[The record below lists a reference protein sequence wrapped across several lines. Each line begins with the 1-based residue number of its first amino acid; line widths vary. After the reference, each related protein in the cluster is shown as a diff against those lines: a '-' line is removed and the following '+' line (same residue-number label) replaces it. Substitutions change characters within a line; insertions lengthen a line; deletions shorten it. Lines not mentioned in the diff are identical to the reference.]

1 MTTDKNDGKN
11 VQMTG
16 RLSPFME
23 PGHVGWLH
31 GMDRDGT
38 MYRDYKIPAPD
49 MQAGDVFVRTLID
62 IRNHTILHVANV
74 CRNKNECSG
83 SFVTYVYTREGLF
96 IHRVPA
102 TEEIMNSVNRRIMAE
117 SLRAR
122 GDREIPRLDIDTDN
136 ISLDELLKHVD
147 KTSPT
152 YLTTLGGLT
161 MKQGEYGPLDHHPGL
176 VRETAE
182 RTRDGVYVVG
192 DTAKRIMLDRDAMG
206 LFKMFKDAGMTL
218 DEAGVIT
225 GITDPKE
232 KVEAVEKWLRE
243 HGGMDRINEASL
255 SQVLFGPA
263 PGSQEQARAA
273 DLETARRLCKPV
285 IIDDVNYGRLAVS
298 HLGGIPFMGDV
309 DDLGEMGLP
318 TLYISKT
325 PKFVRDIKLFA
336 NWKDGKQE
344 NSVVLFA
351 LEKEDLNEL
360 GMLLSKRGLWVDAN
374 FMAANLKTWVNGVVT
389 REWTSPDEF
398 FACQPEWIEQAK
410 F

>member
-1 MTTDKNDGKN
+1 
-11 VQMTG
+11 
-16 RLSPFME
+16 ME

-31 GMDRDGT
+31 GMDSDGT

-147 KTSPT
+147 KTSPA
-152 YLTTLGGLT
+152 YLTTLGSLT
-161 MKQGEYGPLDHHPGL
+161 MKQGEYGPLDHHPAL
-176 VRETAE
+176 VTEGVRIYAE
-182 RTRDGVYVVG
+182 GT
-192 DTAKRIMLDRDAMG
+192 TAKQILVNKNAMA
-206 LFKMFKDAGMTL
+206 LLSMFESAGMTL
-218 DEAGVIT
+218 EEAGTIT
-225 GITDPKE
+225 AIEDPKT
-232 KVEAVEKWLRE
+232 KVEAMEKWLST

-255 SQVLFGPA
+255 SRTLFGA
-263 PGSQEQARAA
+263 LPGVQERARKA
-273 DLETARRLCKPV
+273 DLETAQRLCKPV

-298 HLGGIPFMGDV
+298 HLGGVPFVGDV
-309 DDLGEMGLP
+309 DDLAELGLP
-318 TLYISKT
+318 AMYISKT

-336 NWKDGKQE
+336 NWKDGEQA
-344 NSVVLFA
+344 NSTILFA

-360 GMLLSKRGLWVDAN
+360 GLLLSKRGLWVDAN

-389 REWTSPDEF
+389 REWTSPEEF
-398 FACQPEWIEQAK
+398 FACNPEWIEQAK